1 LEESRVG
8 VVVEVDSLLEVVIGA
23 LGHVIEQTFR
33 DLGLT
38 ATSVADKEGGYVDL
52 DELAHQELS
61 RDGVRC
67 WNCEVLDWLS
77 GVEGVGDVLGLKF
90 DPLLKLVLLKVYVV
104 IEDSTLG
111 WELNNLPFV
120 FPPVGE

>member
-52 DELAHQELS
+52 DELLEL
-61 RDGVRC
+61 
-67 WNCEVLDWLS
+67 
-77 GVEGVGDVLGLKF
+77 
-90 DPLLKLVLLKVYVV
+90 
-104 IEDSTLG
+104 
-111 WELNNLPFV
+111 
-120 FPPVGE
+120 